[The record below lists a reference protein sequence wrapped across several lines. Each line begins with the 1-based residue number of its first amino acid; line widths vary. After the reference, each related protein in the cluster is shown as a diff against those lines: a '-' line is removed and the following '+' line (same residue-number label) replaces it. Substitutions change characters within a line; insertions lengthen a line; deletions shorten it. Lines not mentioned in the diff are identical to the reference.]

1 MTEPTLNSQYPS
13 LSTLTSIIVQRA
25 VKVMLDDGYNG
36 KAEANALGLE
46 LLTGYVEVSFTL
58 HEWEPDAPNVRLQ
71 VMRELEFIGFSW

>member
-1 MTEPTLNSQYPS
+1 MNETLNRNYPA

-36 KAEANALGLE
+36 KAEDRAACGLD

-58 HEWEPDAPNVRLQ
+58 HEWEPDSENVRLQ